1 MCLSIYSIKIYF
13 LVLSHI
19 WNAVKYAITVVIK
32 KEVLYVLPFGPS
44 AYLAGVIFINRSN
57 SRSAYKELQETKEL
71 IISQKVCI
79 TIHIYKYINV
89 LKYWDT
95 ILGSQHVLNFVTI
108 FRNVWLWKQRFHYV
122 QAKRFNR
129 FLYNAII
136 WP

>member
-1 MCLSIYSIKIYF
+1 M
-13 LVLSHI
+13 
-19 WNAVKYAITVVIK
+19 KYAITVVIK

-95 ILGSQHVLNFVTI
+95 ILGSQHVLILSQYFETFGYGNKDFI
-108 FRNVWLWKQRFHYV
+108 MFKQKGSIGFYITQLFDH
-122 QAKRFNR
+122 KTLLLN
-129 FLYNAII
+129 II
-136 WP
+136 NTYFTVII